1 MLCADSLWTVSDS
14 VRVSRRSIAIIS
26 YCKPPLMLFCP
37 CFWRVFARDDSSRRA
52 LTYCGVCVCACVDWR
67 PVAAIP
73 GCKSSLTLLSLPVL
87 LTCVCAC
94 DESSH
99 YALTHCGVCMCVS
112 AGDSLP
118 SFQTLIFLSCPS
130 AGAFDLYLAPF
141 ACDDSSCRALTR
153 CGSCVRLS
161 ADAPLS

>member
-1 MLCADSLWTVSDS
+1 MSAHALLPSFQWVCLLSS
-14 VRVSRRSIAIIS
+14 
-26 YCKPPLMLFCP
+26 
-37 CFWRVFARDDSSRRA
+37 FATRAFDIYVPVMIDRCCSPHSA

-118 SFQTLIFLSCPS
+118 SFQTFIFLSCPS